1 MAVKINYEGCILCAG
16 CAAVC
21 PKSAL
26 ELVGT
31 RIEHYPEKCIS
42 CGLCVRACP
51 ANVLSLVKE
60 SREPKPVRKITKK
73 KIKNKS
79 KKSKKK

>member
-31 RIEHYPEKCIS
+31 RIEHYPERCIS
-42 CGLCVRACP
+42 CGICVRACP
-51 ANVLSLVKE
+51 ANVISLVKE
-60 SREPKPVRKITKK
+60 TKKTKTKK
-73 KIKNKS
+73 KK
-79 KKSKKK
+79 

>member
-42 CGLCVRACP
+42 CGICVKACP
-51 ANVLSLVKE
+51 ANVISLVKE
-60 SREPKPVRKITKK
+60 SK
-73 KIKNKS
+73 KIKKP
-79 KKSKKK
+79 KKRK